1 MSRPRVLVV
10 DDNPINL
17 ELISFLLEGEN
28 FEVSTAVDAQ
38 EALTTIEDKTFDIFV
53 LDVQLPGMSG
63 LDLLRLLRSRPDTNK
78 CCAVIVTSYA
88 MEADR
93 VTAAEAGCDA
103 YFAKPIDTRRFAE
116 DVRAV
121 YQGCVLNR

>member
-1 MSRPRVLVV
+1 MNRPRVLAV

-17 ELISFLLEGEN
+17 ELISFLLEKD
-28 FEVSTAVDAQ
+28 FEVATAIDAQ
-38 EALTTIEDKTFDIFV
+38 EALNTIQHKAFDIFV

-63 LDLLRLLRSRPDTNK
+63 LDLLRLLRSRPDTSK

-116 DVRAV
+116 EVRAV
-121 YQGCVLNR
+121 YQGCLLDR